1 VRGAER
7 NDTKGDVAAD
17 SGVNRLRLFR
27 ESNGSL
33 RLSQGLLA
41 LEFARGEAIDKPRVA
56 WACEREVNAVK
67 Q

>member
-1 VRGAER
+1 MREAER
-7 NDTKGDVAAD
+7 NETKGDVAAG

-27 ESNGSL
+27 ENNGSL

-41 LEFARGEAIDKPRVA
+41 LEFARGEAIDKPCGV